1 MSSSYKLLYN
11 HRRQFIFEETEET
24 HSTAILTL
32 VAGFIGGSLLGVY
45 FSSLDFTTAGSIL
58 LAVGTYITVITST
71 FSLRTNPLSVA
82 AMFLTSFSAVLIL
95 IYLSRVTLEYF
106 KESRIHMVLVYAG
119 LFAILAEVIYLW
131 SRVTWV
137 EDSRMHQLIEISEV
151 STSKGGS
158 KQYEV
163 PLSSFFRWIGEIL
176 KFCLFRFYFW
186 LVRDPQSGS
195 KYPILFVESLAKWSE
210 ADKAKKISIRNDTL
224 KRVKICVYHRSDYCC
239 WVPVGGLT
247 GGMYELDRGETL
259 TFSPH
264 WPSSAFR
271 VKVFAHGM
279 IDYELAAN
287 PNVVRGKFYAFIDVA
302 KPITILPSM
311 SPPSTTLRGMTTN
324 EPSSSEDDED
334 DGVTPIFFEDSVVQ
348 GNSGEPITSSTGP
361 GGGGLRRVPSS
372 RANLSRAGSAPTS
385 PQGYYGSPLP
395 SPSAVRRGFKQHL
408 LLTDLIR
415 SIAVLNETT
424 TDIKV
429 SFFNIEDT
437 SFVRSMDSFSVL
449 KSSSLRTANE
459 KQVIPKGEW
468 KIFEHNPQETIRDK
482 FCMRV
487 KMASVP
493 GTSSAHAIELSYCTA
508 YLGDVLVIR
517 DPIVTI

>member
-11 HRRQFIFEETEET
+11 DRRQFIFEETEET

-45 FSSLDFTTAGSIL
+45 FSSLDLTTAGSIL
-58 LAVGTYITVITST
+58 LAVGTYVTVITST

-82 AMFLTSFSAVLIL
+82 AMFVTSLTAVVVL

-119 LFAILAEVIYLW
+119 LFAILAEVLYLW

-151 STSKGGS
+151 STNKSGS
-158 KQYEV
+158 KQNEV

-176 KFCLFRFYFW
+176 KFCLFRLYFW
-186 LVRDPQSGS
+186 LMRDPHSGS
-195 KYPILFVESLAKWSE
+195 KYPVLFIESLAKWSE

-224 KRVKICVYHRSDYCC
+224 KRVKICVYHKSDYCC

-324 EPSSSEDDED
+324 EPSSSEDDEN
-334 DGVTPIFFEDSVVQ
+334 DGAAAIFFEDSVAI
-348 GNSGEPITSSTGP
+348 NPEPLTSST
-361 GGGGLRRVPSS
+361 GGGLRRVPSS
-372 RANLSRAGSAPTS
+372 RVNLSRAGSAPTS
-385 PQGYYGSPLP
+385 PQGYFGSPLP
-395 SPSAVRRGFKQHL
+395 SPSAIRRGFKQHL

-415 SIAVLNETT
+415 AIAVLNETT

-429 SFFNIEDT
+429 SFYNIEDT
-437 SFVRSMDSFSVL
+437 SFVRSLDSFGVMKAST
-449 KSSSLRTANE
+449 LRTVND
-459 KQVIPKGEW
+459 KLVIPKGEW
-468 KIFEHNPQETIRDK
+468 KIFELLPQEPSREK
-482 FCMRV
+482 FCLRV
-487 KMASVP
+487 RMASVP
-493 GTSSAHAIELSYCTA
+493 GTSSANAMELSYCTA

>member
-1 MSSSYKLLYN
+1 MSSSYKLLYRD
-11 HRRQFIFEETEET
+11 RRQFIFEETEET
-24 HSTAILTL
+24 HTTAILTL

-45 FSSLDFTTAGSIL
+45 FSSLDLTTAGSIL

-82 AMFLTSFSAVLIL
+82 AMFVTSFTAVLLL

-119 LFAILAEVIYLW
+119 LFAILAEVLYLW

-137 EDSRMHQLIEISEV
+137 EDTRMHQLVEISDFA
-151 STSKGGS
+151 SHKGS
-158 KQYEV
+158 SRQSDV
-163 PLSSFFRWIGEIL
+163 PLSSFFLWLGEIL
-176 KFCLFRFYFW
+176 KFCFLRTFYWFR
-186 LVRDPQSGS
+186 RDPISGS
-195 KYPILFVESLAKWSE
+195 KYPILFIESLAKWSE

-224 KRVKICVYHRSDYCC
+224 KRVKICVYHKSDYCC

-264 WPSSAFR
+264 WPSTGFR

-302 KPITILPSM
+302 KPITILPTM
-311 SPPSTTLRGMTTN
+311 SPPATSMRTPFQ
-324 EPSSSEDDED
+324 PSSSEDDED
-334 DGVTPIFFEDSVVQ
+334 DDDDSAAAIFLEDTNVEPPVVT
-348 GNSGEPITSSTGP
+348 TSI
-361 GGGGLRRVPSS
+361 GLRRVPSS

-385 PQGYYGSPLP
+385 PQGYLGSPVP
-395 SPSAVRRGFKQHL
+395 SPSAVRRGFKQNL
-408 LLTDLIR
+408 LLTDLSR
-415 SIAVLNETT
+415 SIAVLNETS

-429 SFFNIEDT
+429 MFFNIDET
-437 SFVRSMDSFSVL
+437 SFVRSLDNFGVM
-449 KSSSLRTANE
+449 KCSSSIGDKLIVPR
-459 KQVIPKGEW
+459 GEW
-468 KIFEHNPQETIRDK
+468 KMFELLQDSEKEK
-482 FCMRV
+482 FCMRF
-487 KMASVP
+487 KMATNLN
-493 GTSSAHAIELSYCTA
+493 TSNATNTSMELSYCTA

>member
-11 HRRQFIFEETEET
+11 DRRQFIFEETEDT

-45 FSSLDFTTAGSIL
+45 FSSLDLTTAGSIL

-82 AMFLTSFSAVLIL
+82 AMFVTSFTAVLVL

-119 LFAILAEVIYLW
+119 LFAILTEVLYLW

-137 EDSRMHQLIEISEV
+137 EDSRMHQLIEISDV
-151 STSKGGS
+151 SSSKNGS
-158 KQYEV
+158 KQSDV

-176 KFCLFRFYFW
+176 KFCLLRFYYS
-186 LVRDPQSGS
+186 LIRDPDNAS
-195 KYPILFVESLAKWSE
+195 KYPVLFIESLAKWSE
-210 ADKAKKISIRNDTL
+210 ADKARKISIRNDTL
-224 KRVKICVYHRSDYCC
+224 KRVKICVYHKSDYCC

-259 TFSPH
+259 TLSPH

-311 SPPSTTLRGMTTN
+311 SPPSTALRMMATN
-324 EPSSSEDDED
+324 EPSSSEDDDHD
-334 DGVTPIFFEDSVVQ
+334 DSAAAIFFEDSIA
-348 GNSGEPITSSTGP
+348 NPEPVSS
-361 GGGGLRRVPSS
+361 GGGLRRVPSS

-385 PQGYYGSPLP
+385 PSGYFGSPLP

-437 SFVRSMDSFSVL
+437 SFVRSLDCFGVL

-459 KQVIPKGEW
+459 KLVIPKGEW
-468 KIFEHNPQETIRDK
+468 KIFELNPQESTAKEK

-487 KMASVP
+487 KMASIP
-493 GTSSAHAIELSYCTA
+493 GTSSANAASIELSYCTA